1 MSSASDYVVVSDNEE
16 EEEEEEEEDIDEE
29 DEEDEEEDDDEE
41 DESDSFIVY
50 SDEEDDEEDGF
61 KLPDGANEDDNYEP
75 SDQSDDDNDGVV
87 VEEHTRMSGPT
98 LASRRPAR
106 KRKTADRYI
115 DKKYVHIMCKGSS
128 KEKNISRERFIEIM
142 HPLVKAATTHNEL
155 SEDDDE
161 ESQEEEED
169 GSDGDDD
176 VSTTPKTMRLADS
189 VTSKRPKPLSVMR
202 AVDNA
207 PKAPSTRPPSLA
219 KPPSHQAARSKV
231 SVSSV
236 SMDSGLVET
245 NRRPSKRPP
254 PIKTSSSISNTTCR
268 QLLTKPASQI
278 AQGVSLASGSSAA
291 TRRVQHQ
298 PLAKKRRAA
307 QMSLESM

>member
-1 MSSASDYVVVSDNEE
+1 MSSASDYVVISDN
-16 EEEEEEEEDIDEE
+16 EEEEEEDIDEE
-29 DEEDEEEDDDEE
+29 EEEEEDDDDDEEE
-41 DESDSFIVY
+41 DESDSFI
-50 SDEEDDEEDGF
+50 EDDEEDDF
-61 KLPDGANEDDNYEP
+61 KLPDGTNDDDNYEP
-75 SDQSDDDNDGVV
+75 SGQSDDDNDGA
-87 VEEHTRMSGPT
+87 VEEHARMSGPT

-128 KEKNISRERFIEIM
+128 KEKNISRERFIKIM

-161 ESQEEEED
+161 ESQEEEEED
-169 GSDGDDD
+169 ESDDDDDD

-202 AVDNA
+202 AIDNA
-207 PKAPSTRPPSLA
+207 PKTPSTRPPSLA
-219 KPPSHQAARSKV
+219 KPPSHQVARPKV
-231 SVSSV
+231 SSVSSA

-245 NRRPSKRPP
+245 NRRPSKRPS
-254 PIKTSSSISNTTCR
+254 PIKTSSSISSTTCR

-278 AQGVSLASGSSAA
+278 AQGVSLASGSSAV
-291 TRRVQHQ
+291 TRRIQHQ